1 MSDLKEL
8 KPINYVQNLINKF
21 CYTIGMIPTSYKMS
35 LSYEEQ
41 ILAIGHYLET
51 VVYPA
56 INNNAEAVSELQS
69 LYVNLKNYVDNYF
82 EDLDVQEEINNKLDE
97 MAEGG
102 QLTDIIAQYLQ
113 LAGVLAYDT
122 KTNMKQAQNLVNG
135 SIVKTLGN
143 TSFRDGQGAFF
154 KVRQIRNTDIVD
166 DKNIIALYNTD
177 LVAEKIQY
185 SSGYDLQNQINEIKR
200 KKTMIVIGDSFS
212 NSAQSGTPLWYQYV
226 SNALNLNVYTNAS
239 DGQGYGTG
247 QNNFLVQLQTA
258 NEHFTDK
265 SIIDRIYIVGG
276 LNDLGNITG
285 IPSGED
291 FTNNVNNVLEYAK
304 TNFPNIPI
312 YVYGILPFQYYNYYG
327 NNNYLPDGR
336 ATNFSEVLS
345 YCCIRRGVYFTQCSS
360 FGLFLPDYYGPEN
373 RSNQRHPSAIGER
386 AIANLILTNQR
397 FYGIRNINNN
407 GQTPTLAT
415 TIPIIEGTA
424 TSIEIVG
431 TDLTNIY
438 LKINGYNNSSALK
451 FNLAHLPI
459 ELNSSTSQY
468 HWSVTDEI
476 TSIDGWI
483 SPSYG
488 YHFKIP
494 PNKLNSGILY
504 MSIPYS
510 PLW

>member
-1 MSDLKEL
+1 MKIKEIKIVNQDESTEIADIGADAINIDYNDTTVEAELDKLKTDIRKKPYYYNNVADMKADLKL
-8 KPINYVQNLINKF
+8 KVGDMVITLGYYEANDGNGCFYKVRNLLN
-21 CYTIGMIPTSYKMS
+21 TD
-35 LSYEEQ
+35 
-41 ILAIGHYLET
+41 
-51 VVYPA
+51 V
-56 INNNAEAVSELQS
+56 
-69 LYVNLKNYVDNYF
+69 VDN
-82 EDLDVQEEINNKLDE
+82 E
-97 MAEGG
+97 
-102 QLTDIIAQYLQ
+102 
-113 LAGVLAYDT
+113 
-122 KTNMKQAQNLVNG
+122 
-135 SIVKTLGN
+135 
-143 TSFRDGQGAFF
+143 
-154 KVRQIRNTDIVD
+154 
-166 DKNIIALYNTD
+166 NIIALYNTD

-185 SSGYDLQNQINEIKR
+185 SSGYDLQRQINEIKR

-226 SNALNLNVYTNAS
+226 SNALNLNVYTNSS

-276 LNDLGNITG
+276 LNDLGNTAG
-285 IPSGED
+285 IPTSND
-291 FTNNVNNVLEYAK
+291 FRPLVNQVLNYAT

-327 NNNYLPDGR
+327 NNNYLTDGR
-336 ATNFSEVLS
+336 ATAFTEMLS
-345 YCCIRRGVYFTQCSS
+345 YTALGYPNVFFTNCSS
-360 FGLFLPDYYGPEN
+360 FGLFSPDYYGEEN
-373 RSNQRHPSAIGER
+373 TYNQRHPSAIGER

-397 FYGIRNINNN
+397 FYGIRNINND
-407 GQTPTLAT
+407 GQTPSLAT
-415 TIPIIEGTA
+415 TIPIISGTA

-438 LKINGYNNSSALK
+438 LKINDYNNSSALK

-459 ELNSSTSQY
+459 ELNSSTPQY

-488 YHFKIP
+488 YYFTIP
-494 PNKLNSGILY
+494 PNKLNSGTLY

>member
-1 MSDLKEL
+1 MNKNNIYKKIPPFKWFVIQNFPFIEEDFDA
-8 KPINYVQNLINKF
+8 ITNYQLLCKIVEYLNL
-21 CYTIGMIPTSYKMS
+21 TIGKTNE
-35 LSYEEQ
+35 LGTQVEN
-41 ILAIGHYLET
+41 LT
-51 VVYPA
+51 NWF
-56 INNNAEAVSELQS
+56 NN
-69 LYVNLKNYVDNYF
+69 
-82 EDLDVQEEINNKLDE
+82 LDVQEEINNKLDE
-97 MAEGG
+97 MAESGE
-102 QLTDIIAQYLQ
+102 LTDIIAQYLQ

-122 KTNMKQAQNLVNG
+122 KASMKQAQNLVDG
-135 SIVKTLGN
+135 SITKTLGN
-143 TSFRDGQGAFF
+143 TTFRDGQGAFY
-154 KVRQIRNTDIVD
+154 KVRQIQNTDVVD
-166 DKNIIALYNTD
+166 DVNIIALYDTD
-177 LVAEKIQY
+177 LVAEKIPY

-212 NSAQSGTPLWYQYV
+212 NSAQSGTPLWYTYV
-226 SNALNLNVYTNAS
+226 STALDLNVYTNAT

-276 LNDLGNITG
+276 LNDLGNVSG
-285 IPSGED
+285 IPTGND
-291 FTNNVNNVLEYAK
+291 FITNVYNVLDYAT

-312 YVYGILPFQYYNYYG
+312 YVYGILPFQFYNYYSS
-327 NNNYLPDGR
+327 NNYLPDGR
-336 ATNFSEVLS
+336 ATNFSECLS
-345 YCCIRRGVYFTQCSS
+345 FVCNRKGVCFTQCSS
-360 FGLFLPDYYGPEN
+360 FGIFLPDYYGEEN
-373 RSNQRHPSAIGER
+373 SYNQRHPSANGER

-407 GQTPTLAT
+407 GQTPSLAT
-415 TIPIIEGTA
+415 TIPIIAGTA

-438 LKINGYNNSSALK
+438 LKINGYDNSTALK

-459 ELNSSTSQY
+459 ELNPNTPQY
-468 HWSVTDEI
+468 HWSVTDET

-488 YHFKIP
+488 YHFQIP
-494 PNKLNSGILY
+494 PNKLNSGTLY